1 MYRLPKGTAT
11 TPALRVPTPCGRG
24 NLPDAARLREG
35 PRAARLLSS
44 RPAAVLALFLL
55 ANRGRPPGM
64 TGFYCAGY
72 LLSILI
78 VSYPDTGRYAVA
90 LSPFLVGQFVA
101 GARGAMVR

>member
-1 MYRLPKGTAT
+1 
-11 TPALRVPTPCGRG
+11 
-24 NLPDAARLREG
+24 
-35 PRAARLLSS
+35 
-44 RPAAVLALFLL
+44 
-55 ANRGRPPGM
+55 M